1 MMTRKTKLK
10 KLTHLRYHLSRL
22 NNSSFNYLSSLIR
35 KTISFEVD
43 KYFNQVKMEKLEEDI
58 ANKQNESLAAFD
70 KMDLAKAYDKLF
82 EILWYSQV

>member
-1 MMTRKTKLK
+1 
-10 KLTHLRYHLSRL
+10 
-22 NNSSFNYLSSLIR
+22 
-35 KTISFEVD
+35 
-43 KYFNQVKMEKLEEDI
+43 MEKLEEDI